1 MFIRPKLAISGVYE
15 YDSFVLLSYAGG
27 GLGVTVLQGS
37 YK

>member
-1 MFIRPKLAISGVYE
+1 MFIGPKLSISGVY
-15 YDSFVLLSYAGG
+15 DSFVTLSYAGG

>member
-1 MFIRPKLAISGVYE
+1 MFIRPKLAISGVY
-15 YDSFVLLSYAGG
+15 DSFVSLSYIGG